1 MSRGA
6 TTSIDARAADH
17 QANRAA
23 MLERLAE
30 IEAAHRQVG
39 AGGGDRYVERHR
51 QRGRLLVRERIDLL
65 VDDGS
70 PFLELS
76 PLAGWGTDDPLG
88 GGLVT
93 GIGLVEGTI
102 CVISA
107 NDPTVRGGTSS
118 PTTVAKGLRAQ
129 EIAHV
134 NRLPLVNLTESG
146 GADLPRQAEIF
157 VPGGATFKGLTRLSA
172 AGVPT
177 VTVVFGSSTAGGA
190 YVPGL
195 SDYTVLVAD
204 QAQVYLGG
212 PPLVKM
218 AIDEDADDEELGG
231 AAMHARTSG
240 LADFLATDEH
250 DALRLARLVVSKLGR
265 PGPTPA
271 PGGGVAPR
279 FDPEELLGI
288 VGPDVRV
295 PFDARE
301 ILRRVLDRS
310 ELDEFK
316 PLYGSQLVCG
326 WGELCGRP
334 LAILANNGVLFSAES
349 QKGAQFIQLANRA
362 EIPLLFVHNITG
374 FMVGT
379 SAEQGGI
386 VKHGSQL
393 INAVSNSTVP
403 HLALMVGASYGA
415 GNYAMSGRAYDPR
428 FVFSWPSHRI
438 AVMGPRQLAG
448 VLSIV
453 ARSAA
458 ERAGRD
464 FDEAADAE
472 RTRAIEDQIEAEST
486 ALFATGH
493 LWDDGIIDPR
503 DTRTVLGIALSAV
516 HQTPISGSRSYGVF
530 RL

>member
-6 TTSIDARAADH
+6 TTSIDPRAADH
-17 QANRAA
+17 QSNRAA

-30 IEAAHRQVG
+30 VRAAQDRVLE
-39 AGGGDRYVERHR
+39 GGGERYVARHR

-65 VDDGS
+65 VDRDS

-76 PLAGWGTDDPLG
+76 PLAGWGTEDPLG

-93 GIGLVEGTI
+93 GIGLVENTV

-129 EIAHV
+129 EVAAV
-134 NRLPLVNLTESG
+134 NRLPLINLTESG

-172 AGVPT
+172 AGIPT
-177 VTVVFGSSTAGGA
+177 VTLVFGSSTAGGA

-204 QAQVYLGG
+204 QAQVFLGG

-218 AIDEDADDEELGG
+218 AIEEDADEEELGG
-231 AAMHARTSG
+231 ASMHARTSG
-240 LADFLATDEH
+240 LADFLATDER
-250 DALRLARLVVSKLGR
+250 DALRLGRMVVSRLGR
-265 PGPTPA
+265 PAPA
-271 PGGGVAPR
+271 PSPGAPDPPR
-279 FDPEELLGI
+279 LDPEDLLGI

-295 PFDARE
+295 PFDVRE
-301 ILRRVLDRS
+301 ILWRVVDRS

-326 WGELCGRP
+326 WAELCGRP
-334 LAILANNGVLFSAES
+334 VAILANNGILFSAES

-362 EIPLLFVHNITG
+362 AIPLLFVHNITG

-379 SAEQGGI
+379 RAEQGGI
-386 VKHGSQL
+386 IKHGSQL

-448 VLSIV
+448 VMSIV

-464 FDEAADAE
+464 FDEAADAA
-472 RTRAIEDQIEAEST
+472 RSQAIEAQIEAESS

-503 DTRTVLGIALSAV
+503 DTRTALGIALSVV
-516 HQTPISGSRSYGVF
+516 HHAPVVGAGAYGVF